1 MTTTPTPYVDGFVAS
16 VPSTGREGYL
26 AHCRLLAPIFIEH
39 GAIRVFDSWGDDV
52 PRGKLTDFHMA
63 VKAEAEETVV
73 FGFIEWPSKAVR
85 DAGWAAVMADPR
97 MAPGANPIP
106 FDGKRMIYGG
116 FALINDARA

>member
-1 MTTTPTPYVDGFVAS
+1 MTTAPTPYVDGFVAS
-16 VPSTGREGYL
+16 VPSTDREAYL
-26 AHCRLLAPIFIEH
+26 AHCRASATIFTDH
-39 GAIRVFDSWGDDV
+39 GATRVFDSWGDDV
-52 PRGKLTDFHMA
+52 PRGKLTDFYMA

-73 FGFIEWPSKAVR
+73 FGWIEWPSKAVR

-116 FALINDARA
+116 FAPIHDARA

>member
-1 MTTTPTPYVDGFVAS
+1 M
-16 VPSTGREGYL
+16 
-26 AHCRLLAPIFIEH
+26 
-39 GAIRVFDSWGDDV
+39 
-52 PRGKLTDFHMA
+52 PRGKLTDFYMA

-73 FGFIEWPSKAVR
+73 FGWIEWPSKAVR

-116 FALINDARA
+116 FALVHDARA

>member
-1 MTTTPTPYVDGFVAS
+1 MTTTYTPYVDGFVAS
-16 VPSTGREGYL
+16 VPSTDREAYL
-26 AHCRLLAPIFIEH
+26 AHCRRMAPVFLEH

-52 PRGKLTDFHMA
+52 PRGKLTDFYMA

-73 FGFIEWPSKAVR
+73 FGWIEWPSKAVR

-97 MAPGANPIP
+97 MAPGASPIP

-116 FALINDARA
+116 FAPINDARA